1 MDSRAHDAQQ
11 VEKQFKLRKKKYEI
25 NLKRYTVQSQS
36 IDDTHIKQQRHRKR
50 RHKETK
56 DNVDFIWRHGVSDI
70 NVETIHGAFF
80 NKATQALKTHF
91 FARYQRLANNTNQPN
106 ARRTQIIL
114 IINGL
119 RRRVSLDG
127 FP

>member
-1 MDSRAHDAQQ
+1 MWTRVHMMHSRSKNNLNW
-11 VEKQFKLRKKKYEI
+11 EKKYEI
-25 NLKRYTVQSQS
+25 NLKRYTVQSQP

-56 DNVDFIWRHGVSDI
+56 DNVDFIWGHGVSDI

-119 RRRVSLDG
+119 RRRVSSDG
-127 FP
+127 LT